1 MRIGFDVT
9 PLCGTSPTGVGVYTA
24 QLLTHL
30 QILLDEPPLPLVHQN
45 NGLWHDGRVRLPARV
60 LASPFRLNKTLW
72 MQAILPFQV
81 RHVGVDLC
89 HFTNGVAPLLCSVPM
104 VVTLHDASLWLYPQY
119 HYLRRL
125 LAMRP
130 LIPWVV
136 RRARAVITVSESAR
150 RDLIRV
156 LGLPR
161 SKVHVVYE
169 APASCFR
176 PLPPGRWQARLRA
189 RYGLPARYVLY
200 VGTIEPR
207 KNLVRLI
214 RAMALLHTNYRL
226 DCGLVVVG
234 PRGWKDRVV
243 FETVA
248 RLGLTDQVRFLGYVP
263 TEDVCALYNLA
274 DVFVFPSLY
283 EGFGLPVLEAM
294 ACGAP
299 VVTSRVGA
307 LAEVAGGAAAL
318 VDPRDE
324 THIAAALARV
334 LTDGTYAAHLRASGR
349 ARAAQFG
356 WTRAATETV
365 AVYRRALA
373 TG

>member
-9 PLCGTSPTGVGVYTA
+9 PLCGTPTGVGVYTA
-24 QLLTHL
+24 QLLMHL
-30 QILLDEPPLPLVHQN
+30 QPLLDEPLLPLAHRP
-45 NGLWHDGRVRLPARV
+45 NGLPCDGRVRLPARV
-60 LASPFRLNKTLW
+60 LASPFPLNKTLW

-81 RHVGVDLC
+81 QRVGVDLC
-89 HFTNGVAPLLCSVPM
+89 HFTNGVAPLLGSVPM

-119 HYLRRL
+119 HYPRRL

-130 LIPWVV
+130 LIPWVA

-156 LGLPR
+156 LDLPT
-161 SKVHVVYE
+161 SKVHVIYE
-169 APASCFR
+169 APAPCFR
-176 PLPPGRWQARLRA
+176 PLPPGRWQERLRA

-207 KNLVRLI
+207 KNLVRLL
-214 RAMALLHTNYRL
+214 RAMALLRADYRL
-226 DCGLVVVG
+226 ECGLVMVG
-234 PRGWKDRVV
+234 PRGWKDQAV
-243 FETVA
+243 FDTVA
-248 RLGLTDQVRFLGYVP
+248 RLGLADRVHFLGYVP
-263 TEDVCALYNLA
+263 TEDVCGLYNLA

-294 ACGAP
+294 ACGTP
-299 VVTSRVGA
+299 VVTSRVEA

-324 THIAAALARV
+324 AHMAGVLARV
-334 LTDGTYAAHLRASGR
+334 LTDAAYAARLQASGR

-356 WTRAATETV
+356 WAQAAAETL
-365 AVYRRALA
+365 AVYRHALA

>member
-9 PLCGTSPTGVGVYTA
+9 PLCGAPTGVGVYTA
-24 QLLTHL
+24 QLLRHL
-30 QILLDEPPLPLVHQN
+30 QALLDEPPLPLVHRH
-45 NGLWHDGRVRLPARV
+45 NGLLGHGRVRPPGRV
-60 LASPFRLNKTLW
+60 LASPLPLNKTLW

-81 RHVGVDLC
+81 QRVGVDLC
-89 HFTNGVAPLLCSVPM
+89 HFTNGVAPLFCSVPM

-119 HYLRRL
+119 HYPRRL

-150 RDLIRV
+150 RDLVRV
-156 LGLPR
+156 LGLPT

-169 APASCFR
+169 APAPCFR

-189 RYGLPARYVLY
+189 RYGLPARYALY

-214 RAMALLHTNYRL
+214 RAMSLLHTGYRL

-234 PRGWKDRVV
+234 PRGWKDRAV
-243 FETVA
+243 FDTVA
-248 RLGLTDQVRFLGYVP
+248 RLELADRVRFLGYVP

-299 VVTSRVGA
+299 VITSQVDA

-324 THIAAALARV
+324 GHIAAAMARV
-334 LTDGTYAAHLRASGR
+334 LTDGAYAADLRASGR

-356 WTRAATETV
+356 WARAAAETL
-365 AVYRRALA
+365 AVYRHALA